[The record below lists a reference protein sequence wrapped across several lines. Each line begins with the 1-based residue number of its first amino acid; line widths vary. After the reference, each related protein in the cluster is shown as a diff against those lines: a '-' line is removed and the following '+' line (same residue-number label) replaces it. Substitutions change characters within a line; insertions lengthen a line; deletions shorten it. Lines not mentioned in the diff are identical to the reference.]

1 MYIDA
6 VHIESQ
12 YKEKKK
18 NHIYGVDRA
27 ATKILLVV
35 RINQLK
41 QQAYSITSAQF
52 CCACCCCSGARPPT
66 AGPRASADK
75 MSDRRGGRGHGGA
88 GEAICPLDSRVCR
101 I

>member
-27 ATKILLVV
+27 ATKILLV
-35 RINQLK
+35 RTNQ
-41 QQAYSITSAQF
+41 SIKAASILHHV
-52 CCACCCCSGARPPT
+52 
-66 AGPRASADK
+66 GPILL
-75 MSDRRGGRGHGGA
+75 G
-88 GEAICPLDSRVCR
+88 LLLL
-101 I
+101 